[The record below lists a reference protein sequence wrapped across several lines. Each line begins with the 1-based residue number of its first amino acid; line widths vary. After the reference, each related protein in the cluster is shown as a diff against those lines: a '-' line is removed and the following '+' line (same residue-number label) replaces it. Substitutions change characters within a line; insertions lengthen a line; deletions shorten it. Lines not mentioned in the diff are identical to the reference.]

1 MQSALL
7 ALVPSFSRAS
17 IRRASALAILSLL
30 LLPPPL
36 AAHAQDESGGQN
48 NPAGQQQDPEDSD
61 DPDDDDDGGSND
73 PGDEEEEFEPV
84 YLTTS
89 VTPARVPITSG
100 TATLTW
106 SATGARY
113 CTVDGVTRATS
124 GSVTVGPW
132 TTTGEKS
139 LLIECYNNGK
149 AGYAASTESVT
160 VYGVPKP
167 VITTKLSKSLLE
179 AGVDK
184 FTVSY
189 SATNATS
196 CMLAGTKYPT
206 SGSAT
211 LGPYPVGKHSLTF
224 SCSGDGGSTSHTINW
239 EAIKRVSVSAS
250 ASPTS
255 AKANGSSR
263 VRVSWTGADADSC
276 TLDGATATKSGSKNF
291 GPYSYSEAG
300 NKSATVSCTNRLGSK
315 SSTATWTVDA
325 LSPTVSATLSK
336 NTVTADTERV
346 NLSWTSSNT
355 DSCTYGGSSRA
366 TSGTIGN
373 LGPFTAGTHSF
384 TVSCT
389 GTGGTRSDTATLTAT
404 KHDPDTDGDGIP
416 DSRDTDD
423 DGDGMPDTWENT
435 HGLNPL
441 KDDSGGDP
449 DGDGD
454 NNLTEYNN
462 GTNPKIHETPQ
473 LLTASLSKTRI
484 YENESA
490 TFTWSSKYATACR
503 PEWKSSTARDFSNN
517 SDWAPGGKVTFKGS
531 DFDPGT
537 HTYEFYCS
545 GGGKDS
551 ARKTII
557 LTVVAWVDTDD
568 DGIPNDQDTDD
579 DGDGMPDVWEN
590 THGLNPLKDDSG
602 GDPDGDG
609 DTNLTEY
616 NNGTDPQSYE
626 TPQLLTASLSDT
638 EIYDNESVRFT
649 WSSKYASAC
658 HRKWK
663 SGTRRSPS
671 DNGDLG
677 ASGTV
682 TYAGADFDPGT
693 HNYEIYC
700 SGGGKNSPLKTLT
713 LEVLAW
719 VDTDG
724 DGTPNDEDTD
734 DDGDGMPDTWEVAN
748 KLDPLKDDSGEDPD
762 GDDDSNLTEYRNGTD
777 PQKHEVAQLLN
788 FRLARANIYSDEAAE
803 FNWNSRYAEYC
814 RFSGDTMNLKTSGP
828 LTSGKGDFAAG
839 TWNIVMYCDGPG
851 GRSPEQT
858 VTLTVTDR
866 PGDPDPP
873 VAADAGGFTADFH
886 LYRVRF
892 VNETDGE
899 ATLAPQHLMVQ
910 NTNTKSN
917 AEIQDFAM
925 KESLTSTDFG
935 LYSAKAPWLTPNDRV
950 TKLPIS
956 PVLGDFNHDGYTDL
970 AIVNLSRVQFSGVDR
985 IVYAQP
991 GGENYVPSHATGFD
1005 ANTTD
1010 FFRKLA
1016 DWTGG
1021 LAEVDD
1027 DFDFDFRLHED
1038 GDEEAIRGGADAGEK
1053 PRIAIELNEAKL
1065 RKPTGDRSWTDP
1077 NEPPPTSA
1085 LPAECGTH
1093 LRFCSLVYVPPGT
1106 KALGLRFSREGF
1118 PGTVFVPSDA
1128 ISDGDKDAVAF
1139 VVFTFGSSEVA
1150 AAAGGW
1156 AVVLTHVLVNWLFG
1170 GSSASPPS
1178 LGAQDAALLW
1188 ETILRRVGS
1197 SGTIEIGS
1205 PEAVKLEELLEEYLG
1220 VEVLEGA
1227 LSDATLENLPE
1238 LIRNPAEAREGLLG
1252 DILTVIEYV
1261 RGRLAPPRKLS
1272 PPVPP
1277 GTVVCEGDHCIP
1289 IGCDDDGNC
1298 LNKAC
1303 EATPDNLA
1311 AQRSQDAET
1320 DEEVKTCLTETDI
1333 VEICHGG
1340 RTNPEMRKDPR
1351 YTKFCNMEGWPKIPL
1366 PTVPAC
1372 SISFSVTPDTAHFE
1386 LGNANPPVM
1395 PTITATATVTA
1406 PGANARTPEISWR
1419 AQVTHNSPTGC
1430 VTDGNVNSPE
1440 VVTEWSSEEEN
1451 KTFSPDFGGIFGGNF
1466 TLEASC
1472 RDPNRR
1478 NLSYASASTSF
1489 NKVIRGIEPANANLK
1504 TAINSAA
1511 EAELL
1516 AGGNYYTRM
1525 VHKFTGPLIGDV
1537 FKGGRLGDAENGEL
1551 VSRVLK
1557 KIACHESH
1565 SSQFY
1570 SGTGE
1575 NGETI
1580 RPAIGGPRII
1590 GMPVYG
1596 GSGDV
1601 GIMQACFEREPEHA
1615 WNWVENV
1622 NRGAFILKEN
1632 LNRFAYEYLVD
1643 QVKPA
1648 LKINKTDEELTND
1661 ERLKIRAEMRKYIR
1675 EETIHRYNAGG
1686 VGRYWKWDADMG
1698 MLDDVDEVDKK
1709 DGTTETLG
1717 YVAEVDG
1724 VTSCS
1729 LL

>member
-1 MQSALL
+1 MQYTVL

-30 LLPPPL
+30 PLLPSL

-48 NPAGQQQDPEDSD
+48 NPAGQQQDPEN
-61 DPDDDDDGGSND
+61 PDDDDDGGSND
-73 PGDEEEEFEPV
+73 PGQGEEEFEPV
-84 YLTTS
+84 FLTTS
-89 VTPARVPITSG
+89 VTPARVPIASG

-113 CTVDGVTRATS
+113 CTVDGVARGTS
-124 GSVTVGPW
+124 GSITVGPW
-132 TTTGEKS
+132 TTTGAKS
-139 LLIECYNNGK
+139 ILIECYNNGK
-149 AGYAASTESVT
+149 AGYAASTESVA
-160 VYGVPKP
+160 VYAVSKP
-167 VITTKLSKSLLE
+167 VITTTLSKTLLE

-196 CMLAGTKYPT
+196 CMLAGTKYPI

-239 EAIKRVSVSAS
+239 EAIKRVAVSAS

-255 AKANGSSR
+255 VKANGTSR

-276 TLDGATATKSGSKNF
+276 TLDGATAAKSGSKNF
-291 GPYSYSEAG
+291 GSYSYSEAG

-315 SSTATWTVDA
+315 SATATWSVDA
-325 LSPTVSATLSK
+325 LPPVVSATLSK
-336 NTVTADTERV
+336 NTVIADTDRV

-366 TSGTIGN
+366 TRGTIGN
-373 LGPFTAGTHSF
+373 LGPFTAGAHSF

-404 KHDPDTDGDGIP
+404 KPDPDTDGDGIP

-423 DGDGMPDTWENT
+423 DGDGMPDTWENA
-435 HGLNPL
+435 HGLDPL

-490 TFTWSSKYATACR
+490 TFTWSSKYATAC
-503 PEWKSSTARDFSNN
+503 
-517 SDWAPGGKVTFKGS
+517 
-531 DFDPGT
+531 
-537 HTYEFYCS
+537 
-545 GGGKDS
+545 
-551 ARKTII
+551 
-557 LTVVAWVDTDD
+557 
-568 DGIPNDQDTDD
+568 
-579 DGDGMPDVWEN
+579 
-590 THGLNPLKDDSG
+590 
-602 GDPDGDG
+602 
-609 DTNLTEY
+609 
-616 NNGTDPQSYE
+616 
-626 TPQLLTASLSDT
+626 
-638 EIYDNESVRFT
+638 
-649 WSSKYASAC
+649 

-682 TYAGADFDPGT
+682 TYAGADFDPGAHT
-693 HNYEIYC
+693 HEFHC

-719 VDTDG
+719 VDTDD

-748 KLDPLKDDSGEDPD
+748 KLDPLKDDSGGDPD
-762 GDDDSNLTEYRNGTD
+762 GDGDNNLTEYRNGTD
-777 PQKHEVAQLLN
+777 PQKHEVARLLN
-788 FRLARANIYSDEAAE
+788 FRLLRANIHSDEAAE
-803 FNWNSRYAEYC
+803 FNWSSRYAEYC

-839 TWNIVMYCDGPG
+839 TWNIAMYCAGPG

-873 VAADAGGFTADFH
+873 VAADAGGFTADYH

-899 ATLAPQHLMVQ
+899 APLAPQHLMVQ
-910 NTNTKSN
+910 NTNSKSN
-917 AEIQDFAM
+917 AEIRDFAM

-950 TKLPIS
+950 TKLPIG

-985 IVYAQP
+985 IVYAEP
-991 GGENYVPSHATGFD
+991 DGENYVPSHATGFD

-1021 LAEVDD
+1021 LADVDD
-1027 DFDFDFRLHED
+1027 DFDFDFRLRED
-1038 GDEEAIRGGADAGEK
+1038 GGEEAIRGGADAGEK

-1065 RKPTGDRSWTDP
+1065 RKPTGGQSWTDP
-1077 NEPPPTSA
+1077 DKPPPTSA

-1128 ISDGDKDAVAF
+1128 ISDEDEDKDPAVF
-1139 VVFTFGSSEVA
+1139 VVFTFGPSEVA

-1170 GSSASPPS
+1170 DSSASPPS

-1205 PEAVKLEELLEEYLG
+1205 PKAVKLEGLLEAYLG
-1220 VEVLEGA
+1220 VGVLEGA
-1227 LSDATLENLPE
+1227 LSDATLESLPE

-1261 RGRLAPPRKLS
+1261 RGRLALPQKLS

-1311 AQRSQDAET
+1311 AQRSQDTET

-1333 VEICHGG
+1333 VEICQSG
-1340 RTNPEMRKDPR
+1340 RANPEMRKDPR
-1351 YTKFCNMEGWPKIPL
+1351 YKKFCDSDGKPIGIPICSIEITSITSADNFVIRSSGSTQTL
-1366 PTVPAC
+1366 FGGPVMPRIRAEATTVPA
-1372 SISFSVTPDTAHFE
+1372 
-1386 LGNANPPVM
+1386 N
-1395 PTITATATVTA
+1395 ATVSWKASITYEIEE
-1406 PGANARTPEISWR
+1406 PTYCSGATYPI
-1419 AQVTHNSPTGC
+1419 V
-1430 VTDGNVNSPE
+1430 SPE
-1440 VVTEWSSEEEN
+1440 VEDDGKILELGATA
-1451 KTFSPDFGGIFGGNF
+1451 FGGIFGGDL
-1466 TLEASC
+1466 TVMASC
-1472 RDPNRR
+1472 
-1478 NLSYASASTSF
+1478 
-1489 NKVIRGIEPANANLK
+1489 
-1504 TAINSAA
+1504 SAA
-1511 EAELL
+1511 GMFA
-1516 AGGNYYTRM
+1516 
-1525 VHKFTGPLIGDV
+1525 
-1537 FKGGRLGDAENGEL
+1537 
-1551 VSRVLK
+1551 SRVEVEHEITAQEPTPAQKNRAFADFYPGAPFIKGLETGRPSSGEQAISDLK
-1557 KIACHESH
+1557 RLSCAESDIT
-1565 SSQFY
+1565 QFK
-1570 SGTGE
+1570 SGL
-1575 NGETI
+1575 
-1580 RPAIGGPRII
+1580 PFLGPTL
-1590 GMPVYG
+1590 
-1596 GSGDV
+1596 DV
-1601 GIMQACFEREPEHA
+1601 GLMQICSDQTIGSFWNYRANVDKGANILKGKVVPARTWLNTFVTDPDLSAEITEDALRKEALFRYKWGNRKMRDFSYLEWNDMKRE
-1615 WNWVENV
+1615 WVGIPGKDNK
-1622 NRGAFILKEN
+1622 NRGVYMDGSSGV
-1632 LNRFAYEYLVD
+1632 LN
-1643 QVKPA
+1643 
-1648 LKINKTDEELTND
+1648 
-1661 ERLKIRAEMRKYIR
+1661 KY
-1675 EETIHRYNAGG
+1675 
-1686 VGRYWKWDADMG
+1686 
-1698 MLDDVDEVDKK
+1698 
-1709 DGTTETLG
+1709 
-1717 YVAEVDG
+1717 VDG
-1724 VTSCS
+1724 VCGSNV
-1729 LL
+1729 

>member
-1 MQSALL
+1 M
-7 ALVPSFSRAS
+7 
-17 IRRASALAILSLL
+17 
-30 LLPPPL
+30 
-36 AAHAQDESGGQN
+36 
-48 NPAGQQQDPEDSD
+48 
-61 DPDDDDDGGSND
+61 
-73 PGDEEEEFEPV
+73 
-84 YLTTS
+84 
-89 VTPARVPITSG
+89 
-100 TATLTW
+100 
-106 SATGARY
+106 
-113 CTVDGVTRATS
+113 
-124 GSVTVGPW
+124 
-132 TTTGEKS
+132 
-139 LLIECYNNGK
+139 
-149 AGYAASTESVT
+149 
-160 VYGVPKP
+160 PKP
-167 VITTKLSKSLLE
+167 VITTTLSKSLLE

-239 EAIKRVSVSAS
+239 EAIKRVTVSAS
-250 ASPTS
+250 ASPATV
-255 AKANGSSR
+255 KANGSSR

-276 TLDGATATKSGSKNF
+276 ALDGATATKSGSKNF

-300 NKSATVSCTNRLGSK
+300 SKSATVSCTNRLGSK
-315 SSTATWTVDA
+315 SSTATWAVDA
-325 LSPTVSATLSK
+325 LAPTVSATLSK
-336 NTVTADTERV
+336 NTVIADTDRV

-355 DSCTYGGSSRA
+355 DSCTYGGSRRA

-373 LGPFTAGTHSF
+373 LGPFTAGAHSF

-404 KHDPDTDGDGIP
+404 KPDTDTDGDGIP

-423 DGDGMPDTWENT
+423 DNDGMPDTWEST

-454 NNLTEYNN
+454 TNLTEYDN

-503 PEWKSSTARDFSNN
+503 PEWKSSTVRDFSNN
-517 SDWAPGGKVTFKGS
+517 SDWAPGGKVTFKGA

-579 DGDGMPDVWEN
+579 DN
-590 THGLNPLKDDSG
+590 
-602 GDPDGDG
+602 
-609 DTNLTEY
+609 
-616 NNGTDPQSYE
+616 
-626 TPQLLTASLSDT
+626 
-638 EIYDNESVRFT
+638 
-649 WSSKYASAC
+649 
-658 HRKWK
+658 
-663 SGTRRSPS
+663 
-671 DNGDLG
+671 
-677 ASGTV
+677 
-682 TYAGADFDPGT
+682 
-693 HNYEIYC
+693 
-700 SGGGKNSPLKTLT
+700 
-713 LEVLAW
+713 
-719 VDTDG
+719 
-724 DGTPNDEDTD
+724 
-734 DDGDGMPDTWEVAN
+734 DGMPDTWEVAN
-748 KLDPLKDDSGEDPD
+748 KLDPLKDDSGGDPD
-762 GDDDSNLTEYRNGTD
+762 GDGDNNLTEYRNGTD
-777 PQKHEVAQLLN
+777 PQKHEVARLLN
-788 FRLARANIYSDEAAE
+788 FRLARANIHSDEAAE

-814 RFSGDTMNLKTSGP
+814 RFSGDTMNLATSGP
-828 LTSGKGDFAAG
+828 LTSDKGDFAAG
-839 TWNIVMYCDGPG
+839 TWNIAMYCAGPG

-873 VAADAGGFTADFH
+873 VAADAGGFTADYH

-910 NTNTKSN
+910 NTNSKSN
-917 AEIQDFAM
+917 AEIRDFAM

-970 AIVNLSRVQFSGVDR
+970 AIINLSRVQFSGVDR

-991 GGENYVPSHATGFD
+991 DGENYVPSHATGFD

-1021 LAEVDD
+1021 LADVDD

-1038 GDEEAIRGGADAGEK
+1038 GDEDALRGGEGEIEK
-1053 PRIAIELNEAKL
+1053 PRISIELDKAKL
-1065 RKPTGDRSWTDP
+1065 QSLSGDQSFTDP
-1077 NEPPPTSA
+1077 SKPPPNSA

-1093 LRFCSLVYVPPGT
+1093 LRFCSLKYVPKGT
-1106 KALGLRFSREGF
+1106 KALELRFGREEF
-1118 PGTVFVPSDA
+1118 PGTVYEPSDA
-1128 ISDGDKDAVAF
+1128 ISGLNEED
-1139 VVFTFGSSEVA
+1139 VVIAIWKFATSEVSA
-1150 AAAGGW
+1150 ASGNW
-1156 AVVLTHVLVNWLFG
+1156 VVIVVDLVVQWLLG
-1170 GSSASPPS
+1170 SGSSASPPS

-1188 ETILRRVGS
+1188 ETILRRVGN
-1197 SGTIEIGS
+1197 SGTIESGS
-1205 PEAVKLEELLEEYLG
+1205 PEAVKLERLLEAYLG

-1227 LSDATLENLPE
+1227 LSDATLESLPE
-1238 LIRNPAEAREGLLG
+1238 LIENPAEAREGSLG
-1252 DILTVIEYV
+1252 DILTVIEHV
-1261 RGRLAPPRKLS
+1261 RGRLAPPRKPTS
-1272 PPVPP
+1272 PVPP
-1277 GTVVCEGDHCIP
+1277 GTVVCEGDHCIL
-1289 IGCDDDGNC
+1289 IGCDDEGNC

-1311 AQRSQDAET
+1311 AQRSQDTET

-1333 VEICHGG
+1333 VEICHSG

-1419 AQVTHNSPTGC
+1419 AQVTHTSPPGC
-1430 VTDGNVNSPE
+1430 TDPNNDSPE
-1440 VVTEWSSEEEN
+1440 IFTEWSSEEDE
-1451 KTFSPDFGGIFGGNF
+1451 KTFSPNFNEIFGGN
-1466 TLEASC
+1466 LMIEASC

-1478 NLSYASASTSF
+1478 DPSYASASTSE
-1489 NKVIRGIEPANANLK
+1489 NWDIRGTQPATAGLK
-1504 TAINSAA
+1504 AAINNAA
-1511 EAELL
+1511 ESEFVEDDT
-1516 AGGNYYTRM
+1516 YYGRM
-1525 VHKFTGPLIGDV
+1525 VSKIPNV
-1537 FKGGRLGDAENGEL
+1537 KGGRLGDAENGEL
-1551 VSRVLK
+1551 VSGILK
-1557 KIACHESH
+1557 KIACHESYGGNQFH
-1565 SSQFY
+1565 SSTLGIPGEKPGLPIY
-1570 SGTGE
+1570 SKILNDEGE
-1575 NGETI
+1575 YDY
-1580 RPAIGGPRII
+1580 R
-1590 GMPVYG
+1590 
-1596 GSGDV
+1596 GDV
-1601 GIMQACFEREPEHA
+1601 GIMQICYEREPKHI

-1622 NRGAFILKEN
+1622 NRGAFILKDG
-1632 LNRFAYEYLVD
+1632 LQSFAYEHLVN
-1643 QVKPA
+1643 QVKPV
-1648 LKINKTDEELTND
+1648 LDLHNKTDEQLTND

-1675 EETIHRYNAGG
+1675 EETIHRYNAGS
-1686 VGRYWKWDADMG
+1686 VGRYWEWSMMEGKI
-1698 MLDDVDEVDKK
+1698 LPVDEVDKK
-1709 DGTTETLG
+1709 GGKTEKLG
-1717 YVAEVDG
+1717 YVAKVDG
-1724 VTSCS
+1724 ATSCS